1 MHLWQGGN
9 AKKTALLASSPD
21 PVSRRF
27 SLIHPSTSVQRLK
40 GKCHT
45 HHHEKLQC
53 DTTAES
59 QQWEG
64 ADGDSGDS
72 LACTQE
78 LQLEGDGSMQV
89 HAGVVLHQ
97 LHKDDPAPGEVR
109 TAQGSGTTQGQQP
122 QSLVPSF
129 L

>member
-1 MHLWQGGN
+1 M
-9 AKKTALLASSPD
+9 ALLAPSPC

-53 DTTAES
+53 DATAEP

-72 LACTQE
+72 LACAQE
-78 LQLEGDGSMQV
+78 FQLEGDGSMQV

-97 LHKDDPAPGEVR
+97 LHKDHPAPGEVR
-109 TAQGSGTTQGQQP
+109 TSQGPGITQEQQAQAS
-122 QSLVPSF
+122 VPSF